1 MRYFYNT
8 ETKYLSEC
16 KNGAFIATVGQ
27 YRKAIIDPIG
37 RISDDEYYEIEPR
50 HDGYFTVRKNY
61 KSESLMDRNGN
72 IIYADAKDIDLFTDD
87 EIALVD
93 KLDGTKRWITKT
105 GFEFGSEYKDL
116 GCFSG
121 GYGVVQNDDDT
132 WSYVDRNLQ
141 VVSGKY
147 EKAAPFFHGD
157 FAWVSQNGKKY
168 VINKKFEVLSGPY
181 DSILWIEEDGIVV
194 TRKETEKDDPLKY
207 AYFTAQGKQIGPN
220 FKMVHGFE
228 NGLSRVDTGNG
239 YNFVDKQ
246 GNLICPRNYIYAQ
259 NFGKNYAVVGGFDE
273 NGEHTFTFVGKDGKE
288 FGGWHPVV
296 SGESDAGVGFIY
308 HRAKNYYVD
317 EKGKVISKGFKNA
330 HLFHEGMTYVE
341 SSKGKY
347 QFMNEKFELVGEEY
361 DKASYFSEGWAVVK
375 NGEVED
381 AVNKKGLKLSQI
393 SQIAE
398 KIEQNPIVVLNLP
411 KEVSEDKETSL
422 NLANF
427 AHDVLSYLIEYGGFD
442 DLQKQQFEADR
453 NSVKMLIMK
462 IKAEKSNEQEF
473 EAQKI

>member
-8 ETKYLSEC
+8 ETKYLSDC

-27 YRKAIIDPIG
+27 YRKALINPIG

-50 HDGYFTVRKNY
+50 LDGYFTVRKNY
-61 KSESLMDRNGN
+61 KSESLMDKNGN
-72 IIYADAKDIDLFTDD
+72 IVYADAKDIDLFTDD
-87 EIALVD
+87 DIALVD

-105 GFEFGSEYKDL
+105 GFEFGSEYKDI
-116 GCFSG
+116 GCFTG
-121 GYGVVQNDDDT
+121 GYGLVQNDDDT

-141 VVSGKY
+141 IVSGKY
-147 EKAAPFFHGD
+147 EKAAPFFNKD
-157 FAWVSQNGKKY
+157 FAWISQNGQKF

-181 DSILWIEEDGIVV
+181 ESILWIEEDGIVV
-194 TRKETEKDDPLKY
+194 TKKETEKDDPLKY
-207 AYFTAQGKQIGPN
+207 AYFTVEGKQIGPN
-220 FKMVHGFE
+220 FKMIHGFE
-228 NGLSRVDTGNG
+228 NGFSRVDTGEG
-239 YNFVDKQ
+239 YNFVDLN
-246 GNLICPRNYIYAQ
+246 GNLICEKNYIYAE
-259 NFGKNYAVVGGFDE
+259 NFGEDYAVVGGFDE
-273 NGEHTFTFVGKDGKE
+273 KGEHTFTFIGKDGKE

-296 SGESDAGVGFIY
+296 SGQSEGIGYIY
-308 HRAKNYYVD
+308 HRGKNYYVD
-317 EKGKVISKGFKNA
+317 GKGKVLSKGFKGA
-330 HLFHEGMTYVE
+330 HLFSEGRTYFE

-347 QFMNEKFELVGEEY
+347 QFMTKDFQPIGEEF
-361 DKASYFSEGWAVVK
+361 DRVSHFSEGWAVVR

-411 KEVSEDKETSL
+411 KEIVEDKETSL

-427 AHDVLSYLIEYGGFD
+427 AYDVLSYLIEYGNFD
-442 DLQKQQFEADR
+442 DLQKQQFESDR

-462 IKAEKSNEQEF
+462 IKSEKANEQGF